1 MFNSPTVIQHILA
14 GLDIYRGS
22 EWLRA
27 NPRFLASSRSRLL
40 PGMYRTR
47 ERNSS
52 ERVLLPIGAVEIIVG
67 GPIEDLAFLGAEGP
81 IDVSRR
87 GGGGPMDGI

>member
-1 MFNSPTVIQHILA
+1 MYIEEVNGYGQILIFSPLA
-14 GLDIYRGS
+14 ALVYCQVCTLD
-22 EWLRA
+22 
-27 NPRFLASSRSRLL
+27 
-40 PGMYRTR
+40 RTR

-67 GPIEDLAFLGAEGP
+67 GPIEDLAFLGTGGP
-81 IDVSRR
+81 IDVARR